1 MSTQRRPGLAMRTS
15 ARLRTIPFA
24 LHSELVEAAS
34 NHGYRGIRGESDG
47 WLFFA
52 SQEGVPGE
60 VALAVADGGRA
71 WFLGVEHAGVAAELA
86 APPAE
91 PAPGNCRAAFA
102 FATQSEMRAALRRA
116 YQLAVSLPSLPLA
129 RFEEEVAQLGDTE
142 IARITRQRVGQDIF
156 RSALMR
162 YWPAGCPL
170 TGITDPAL
178 LRASHIVPWAECDSD
193 SERLD
198 VHNGLLL
205 SSLWDAAFDAGL
217 VSFADDGSALIAPQL
232 DAAARAALAIESVPA
247 LTFTDGHRL
256 RLAWHRT
263 RYGF

>member
-1 MSTQRRPGLAMRTS
+1 M
-15 ARLRTIPFA
+15 IPFA

-34 NHGYRGIRGESDG
+34 NHGYRGARGESDG

-60 VALAVADGGRA
+60 VALAVADGGGA
-71 WFLGVEHAGVAAELA
+71 WFLAVEHGGVAAELA
-86 APPAE
+86 APRAE
-91 PAPGNCRAAFA
+91 PAPGNCHAAFA
-102 FATQSEMRAALRRA
+102 FATQGEMRAALHRA

-129 RFEEEVAQLGDTE
+129 RFEEEVAQLGNTE

-156 RSALMR
+156 RAALMR

-178 LRASHIVPWAECDSD
+178 LRGSHIIPWAECGSD
-193 SERLD
+193 AERLD

-217 VSFADDGSALIAPQL
+217 VSFTDEGRALVTARL
-232 DAAARAALAIESVPA
+232 DAVSRAALAIGTVPTVA
-247 LTFTDGHRL
+247 FTDGHRL

>member
-1 MSTQRRPGLAMRTS
+1 MIATTD

-24 LHSELVEAAS
+24 LHSELVEAAA
-34 NHGYRGIRGESDG
+34 NHGYRGARGESDG

-60 VALAVADGGRA
+60 IALAVADGGA
-71 WFLGVEHAGVAAELA
+71 QWFLGVEHAGVAAELT
-86 APPAE
+86 APRAE
-91 PAPGNCRAAFA
+91 HAPSNCRAAFA
-102 FATQSEMRAALRRA
+102 FATQGELRTALHRA

-129 RFEEEVAQLGDTE
+129 RFEEEVAQLGHTE

-156 RSALMR
+156 RTALMR

-178 LRASHIVPWAECDSD
+178 LRASHIIPWADCETDA
-193 SERLD
+193 ERLD

-205 SSLWDAAFDAGL
+205 SSLWDAAFDAGR
-217 VSFADDGSALIAPQL
+217 VSFADDGHVLAASAL
-232 DAAARAALAIESVPA
+232 DEKARAALSIDAVPTLP
-247 LTFTDGHRL
+247 LTEGHRR
-256 RLAWHRT
+256 RLTWHRT

>member
-1 MSTQRRPGLAMRTS
+1 MALNTS
-15 ARLRTIPFA
+15 ARLRTLPFE

-60 VALAVADGGRA
+60 VALAVGDGGGA

-102 FATQSEMRAALRRA
+102 FATQSEMRAALHRA
-116 YQLAVSLPSLPLA
+116 YQLAISLPSLPLA

-193 SERLD
+193 AERLD

-205 SSLWDAAFDAGL
+205 SSLWDAAFDEGR
-217 VSFADDGSALIAPQL
+217 VSFTDDGHVLAAPALDERARVALSI
-232 DAAARAALAIESVPA
+232 DAVPA
-247 LTFTDGHRL
+247 LSLTEGHRR

-263 RYGF
+263 RNGF

>member
-1 MSTQRRPGLAMRTS
+1 MISTTD
-15 ARLRTIPFA
+15 ARLHTIPFA
-24 LHSELVEAAS
+24 LHSELVEAAA
-34 NHGYRGIRGESDG
+34 NHGYRGTRGESDG

-60 VALAVADGGRA
+60 VALAVADGGA
-71 WFLGVEHAGVAAELA
+71 TWFVGVEHAGVAAELV
-86 APPAE
+86 APRAE
-91 PAPGNCRAAFA
+91 PAPSNCRAAFV
-102 FATQSEMRAALRRA
+102 FATQTEMRAALHRV

-156 RSALMR
+156 RAALMR

-193 SERLD
+193 AERLD

-205 SSLWDAAFDAGL
+205 SSLWDAAFDAGR
-217 VSFADDGSALIAPQL
+217 VSFADDGHVLSAPSLKAE
-232 DAAARAALAIESVPA
+232 ARAALSIDAAPA
-247 LTFTDGHRL
+247 LSLTEGHRR

-263 RYGF
+263 HYGF